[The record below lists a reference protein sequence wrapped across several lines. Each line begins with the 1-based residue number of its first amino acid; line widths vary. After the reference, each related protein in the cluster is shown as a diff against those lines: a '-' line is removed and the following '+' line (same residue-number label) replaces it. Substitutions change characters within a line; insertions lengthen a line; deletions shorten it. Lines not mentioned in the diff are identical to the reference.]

1 MFATVIDGRKIG
13 RELGFPTANLALSNP
28 AEMPENGVYAVDV
41 IVKNEKFLGILNVGN
56 RPTFGTSERTAEVHI
71 LNFSQEIYGETLEIT
86 VRRFIR
92 EERFFDNPEDLK
104 KQIELDMAR
113 CFDSA
118 QQPCDY
124 DGR

>member
-1 MFATVIDGRKIG
+1 MLATVIDGRKIG

-41 IVKNEKFLGILNVGN
+41 VVKNEKFLGILNVGN

-71 LNFSQEIYGETLEIT
+71 LDFSQEIYGETLEIS

-92 EERFFDNPEDLK
+92 EERFFDNPEDLRR
-104 KQIELDMAR
+104 QIEQDIIASRSLAYG
-113 CFDSA
+113 S
-118 QQPCDY
+118 
-124 DGR
+124 G